1 MKKFFIVMG
10 ALIVALS
17 IFGIWDTAKTK
28 KENEERAKMTSVF
41 YADVEKIE
49 EADGKKKF
57 TIVGIEG
64 EEGSDEKFVGKKY
77 TFTENKDTKALNE
90 KGEEAKLA
98 AFKEGSKIVIQ
109 HIGKIKEGEINE
121 LTGEVTIAPYN
132 PATAADTTEP
142 AEETSPTD
150 ATEETSTEAP
160 TEATAAE

>member
-28 KENEERAKMTSVF
+28 KEDAERAKMTSIF

-49 EADGKKKF
+49 EVEGKKKF

-64 EEGSDEKFVGKKY
+64 EAGSDEKFVGKKY

-90 KGEEAKLA
+90 KGEESKLA
-98 AFKEGSKIVIQ
+98 DFKEGSKIVIQ
-109 HIGKIKEGEINE
+109 HIGKIKEGDINE

-132 PATAADTTEP
+132 PAPVDATEP
-142 AEETSPTD
+142 IAETSPTD
-150 ATEETSTEAP
+150 TTEVPSTEAP